1 MNRKLIIVGCSLWI
15 LGLAAAILGLNLSGT
30 TGTWLTVI
38 GNICFLVGLGLTA
51 IVRYKNW
58 KHPDE

>member
-15 LGLAAAILGLNLSGT
+15 LGLAAAILGLNLSGA

-58 KHPDE
+58 KYPDE